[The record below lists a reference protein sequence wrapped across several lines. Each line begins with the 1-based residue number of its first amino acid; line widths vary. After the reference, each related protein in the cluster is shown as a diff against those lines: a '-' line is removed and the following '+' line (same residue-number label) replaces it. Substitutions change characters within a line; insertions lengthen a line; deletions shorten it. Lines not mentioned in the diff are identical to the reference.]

1 MYYGAL
7 AHPIQ
12 SNAIRPG
19 ARHAVPLQFAPFAF
33 FAIKKSL
40 FSASFV
46 LERDESRPYLL
57 PFVLLCLRIF
67 VARANLLATV
77 TVENTK
83 LYRAK
88 HAKCAKAPATHPESI

>member
-1 MYYGAL
+1 MPCPYNL
-7 AHPIQ
+7 
-12 SNAIRPG
+12 RPL
-19 ARHAVPLQFAPFAF
+19 RSLRL
-33 FAIKKSL
+33 KKSL

-46 LERDESRPYLL
+46 LGRDESRPYLL

-77 TVENTK
+77 TVENTR

-88 HAKCAKAPATHPESI
+88 HAKCAGPHNPPRVNLIF